1 MAIAIAD
8 FIKQIS
14 DLTDSDISDQLV
26 EQLASFAWSDLMSR
40 IQKREVKEKVQYI
53 DRWRLNTIDG
63 TNTTFYTQNSYYRY
77 MGDLN
82 LDMAL
87 TIDDVEVWEYK
98 NDSTI
103 SQMTLATISTNGYFT
118 TTVAPA
124 AGSEVF
130 ITYSHLPISFSPTI
144 DIRIRNALAFV
155 TTSLCYGKLDPGD
168 YEAISFRGLGVRRA
182 RKIPNLHLGTAYD
195 SWMARYMALVD
206 QINSMQCILRKDDM
220 LREYNERVRPTYMSP
235 PQ

>member
-1 MAIAIAD
+1 MAIVMSD
-8 FIKQIS
+8 FVKSIS
-14 DLTDSDISDQLV
+14 DITNVDLSDSAIEELS
-26 EQLASFAWSDLMSR
+26 AFAWTDLMSR
-40 IQKREVKEKVQYI
+40 IQKREVKERIQYI
-53 DRWRLNTIDG
+53 DRWRENIIDG
-63 TNTTFYTQNSYYRY
+63 TNTLFYTKNSYYRY

-87 TIDDVEVWEYK
+87 TIDDMEVWEYK
-98 NDSTI
+98 NDDTI
-103 SQMTLATISTNGYFT
+103 SQMTVATINTNGYFT
-118 TTVAPA
+118 TVNPPG

-130 ITYSHLPISFSPTI
+130 ITYAHLPISFSPAP
-144 DIRIRNALAFV
+144 DIRIKNALAFV

-206 QINSMQCILRKDDM
+206 QINSMQCILRKDDIV
-220 LREYNERVRPTYMSP
+220 REYVERIRPTYMSP